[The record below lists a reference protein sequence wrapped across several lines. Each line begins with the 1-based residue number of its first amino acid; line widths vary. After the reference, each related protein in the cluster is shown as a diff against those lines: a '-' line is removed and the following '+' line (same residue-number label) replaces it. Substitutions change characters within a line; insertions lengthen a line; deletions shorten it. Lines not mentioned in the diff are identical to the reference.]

1 MIKVCKT
8 HFYAKQSVSY
18 LTFMR
23 FYCCLWRFSTPVVAP
38 IRDPIVSAESDI
50 YKLKN
55 TRAEKPI
62 SFTSRFFCSQVDVRG
77 LRCDVTRKPFHLTL
91 SKGKQSYLSTGKDFT
106 LSNPPTLADQGN
118 WIEFLSELSESSK
131 MGLRFSS
138 YRNLSQ
144 PRRFRNQLT
153 CHLKKTKCLHF
164 LKICRVR
171 KNSKSLPSGSSY
183 QIEHVFAICTSVV
196 MTRSIL

>member
-1 MIKVCKT
+1 
-8 HFYAKQSVSY
+8 
-18 LTFMR
+18 MR

-91 SKGKQSYLSTGKDFT
+91 SKGKQSYLSTGKDFVKSPYT
-106 LSNPPTLADQGN
+106 RRSRELNRVPFRTFRKFQNGTSFFFLPQFIPTEKISKPAYVSFEENQMFTFPKNLQSEKEFKITSLGVIVSN
-118 WIEFLSELSESSK
+118 
-131 MGLRFSS
+131 R
-138 YRNLSQ
+138 
-144 PRRFRNQLT
+144 T
-153 CHLKKTKCLHF
+153 CFCYLHE
-164 LKICRVR
+164 CC
-171 KNSKSLPSGSSY
+171 ND
-183 QIEHVFAICTSVV
+183 
-196 MTRSIL
+196 